1 MIDKL
6 SEKAKDNHEKSE
18 TVDEMNKA
26 VESPHTT
33 YPNYLAS
40 MHPSMQDIVKDSPT
54 CAATNLAVWIN
65 LQSVATQDSSA
76 TNSFSQILVIEIAL
90 SLVVFSIYGVQVA

>member
-18 TVDEMNKA
+18 TVVEMNKA

-40 MHPSMQDIVKDSPT
+40 MHPSMQDTVKDSQT

-65 LQSVATQDSSA
+65 LQSVATQDSA